1 MDFLIL
7 GPLEVR
13 DRGRVI
19 ALGGPQQRAVLA
31 MLLLRAN
38 EAVSRDLLIEGI
50 WAERPPKSAGHIIES
65 YVSRLRRTLAANGGT
80 AEILTQPHGYALR
93 FDAARLDF
101 RRFEHLVSEGRAQLV
116 AGEAAGAAHSLES
129 ALTLFR
135 GPPLDDLASFPFA
148 DSEVRRV
155 EELRL
160 AALEDRI
167 EALLVSGRDGDLIAE
182 LSVLAEEHPFMEGFH
197 GQLMRALYGA
207 GRQAEALAVY
217 RDLRRRL
224 VDGLGIE
231 PSPSLRRL
239 ELTMLRQEPVEPA
252 SVSRVLVPA
261 EASAP
266 ATPDRPPAVRRR
278 TLRKRLWTGLA
289 AVAVAAGVAAVTVA
303 VLRGGD
309 DVGSPVSG
317 GDSIAF
323 IDPGDAAI
331 RGGVALRAP
340 PGEVV
345 YGAGAV
351 WVSQFEAQS
360 VVRLDPRTMRQ
371 RQTIPVGSG
380 ASGMTFGNGSLWVA
394 NSLDGTVARIDPDT
408 DRVVDTVAVGEGP
421 AALAFGGGAVWVA
434 NANAHEVARLD
445 GVTGEVT
452 TRIPLPARPTGIA
465 YARGALWITSQP
477 VGSVFRVAPVSGDIS
492 QIHVGTGPTDIAA
505 GARAVWVANTLDG
518 TVSRISRETG
528 VVTATLSVGNGP
540 RDLDVGA
547 RGVWVANEFDGTI
560 ARIDPGGDRLVQSF
574 EVGGRPQSV
583 RAGAGACGCRSE
595 RRLAGIVAGRSG
607 WVRQC
612 RRLTRSTR
620 RSAIYLHRRSCS
632 A

>member
-1 MDFLIL
+1 MDFLLL

-13 DRGRVI
+13 DRSRVI
-19 ALGGPQQRAVLA
+19 ALGGRQQRAVLA

-38 EAVSRDLLIEGI
+38 EAVSRDLLVEGI

-65 YVSRLRRTLAANGGT
+65 YVSRLRRTLAANGRT

-93 FDAARLDF
+93 VDAARLDL
-101 RRFEHLVSEGRAQLV
+101 RRFEHLVSEGRARLE
-116 AGEAAGAAHSLES
+116 AGEAAGASHSLES
-129 ALTLFR
+129 ALRLFR

-160 AALEDRI
+160 AALEGRI
-167 EALLVSGRDGDLIAE
+167 EALLASGRDGDLIAE

-224 VDGLGIE
+224 VDELGIE
-231 PSPSLRRL
+231 PSASLRRL
-239 ELTMLRQEPVEPA
+239 ELAMLRQEPVEPA

-266 ATPDRPPAVRRR
+266 ATPDRPPVIRRR

-289 AVAVAAGVAAVTVA
+289 AVAVAAGVAAVAVA

-309 DVGSPVSG
+309 DVGSPVAG

-323 IDPGDAAI
+323 IDPRDAAI
-331 RGGVALRAP
+331 RGGAALRAP
-340 PGEVV
+340 PGEVAS
-345 YGAGAV
+345 GAGAV

-408 DRVVDTVAVGEGP
+408 DRVVDTIAVGDGP

-434 NANAHEVARLD
+434 NAHAHEVARLD
-445 GVTGEVT
+445 GLTGEVT

-477 VGSVFRVAPVSGDIS
+477 VGSVFRVDPVSGDIS

-505 GARAVWVANTLDG
+505 GAGAVWVANTLDG

-540 RDLDVGA
+540 RDLDVEA
-547 RGVWVANEFDGTI
+547 RAVWVANEFDGTI
-560 ARIDPGGDRLVQSF
+560 ARIDPGGDP
-574 EVGGRPQSV
+574 VGPKLRGRRPPAVGQGRCRGRVGVAPSGEW
-583 RAGAGACGCRSE
+583 RASWRDAPGGCGN
-595 RRLAGIVAGRSG
+595 AV
-607 WVRQC
+607 V
-612 RRLTRSTR
+612 
-620 RSAIYLHRRSCS
+620 
-632 A
+632 